1 MADDGAAE
9 KKTPGEKSSP
19 AEKDGEDSPFNF
31 VTVDGDVFMRFPIA
45 NMSVADHVR
54 SIRNM
59 PMREDDIVI
68 AAFPKCGTHWM
79 WEVTQMLAK
88 GKAEHDSRPKQMVMV
103 EFTPVEDFEPVPS
116 PRVINTH
123 LFPRQLSRELVT
135 KRSRVVHVIRNPK
148 DVAVSMYF
156 HLLQMKGFQDDGVLD
171 LARGFLHGGISP
183 GSFLDYFAY
192 MKEMTQ
198 WQREHPEVPVINI
211 YYEDAKKDLVKCVRQ
226 LAEFLKVDASDQLCE
241 DIADQC
247 SFKKLKQADETV
259 KVKDKAPDNPI
270 FKDGSLKKMFRKGEV
285 GDWKNYFTAELSEEF
300 DRVVPENLKGCDLKI
315 QYTI

>member
-1 MADDGAAE
+1 MADDGAAQ

-19 AEKDGEDSPFNF
+19 AEKDSEDSPLRL
-31 VTVDGDVFMRFPIA
+31 VTVDGDVFMRFPIT
-45 NMSVADHVR
+45 NMSIADHVR

-68 AAFPKCGTHWM
+68 AAFPKCGTHWI
-79 WEVTQMLAK
+79 WEVTQMLTK
-88 GKAEHDSRPKQMVMV
+88 GKAEHDPLPKEMVMV
-103 EFTPVEDFEPVPS
+103 EFNPVEVLEPVPS
-116 PRVINTH
+116 PRVINSH
-123 LFPRQLSRELVT
+123 LFLRQLSKEVVT
-135 KRSRVVHVIRNPK
+135 KRSRIIHVIRNPK
-148 DVAVSMYF
+148 DVAVSLYF
-156 HLLQMKGFQDDGVLD
+156 HMLQIKGFKDDGVLD
-171 LARGFLHGGISP
+171 LAKGFLHGGISP
-183 GSFLDYFAY
+183 GSYFDYFAY

-211 YYEDAKKDLVKCVRQ
+211 YYEDVKKDPVKCVRQ

-259 KVKDKAPDNPI
+259 KVKDTTPDRHI
-270 FKDGSLKKMFRKGEV
+270 FKGGVSKLYRKGEV
-285 GDWKNYFTAELSEEF
+285 GDWKNYFTVALSEEF